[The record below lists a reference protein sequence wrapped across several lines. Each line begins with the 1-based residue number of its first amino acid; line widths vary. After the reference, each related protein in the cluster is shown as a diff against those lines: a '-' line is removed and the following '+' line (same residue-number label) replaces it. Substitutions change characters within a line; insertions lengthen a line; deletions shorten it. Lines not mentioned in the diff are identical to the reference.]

1 MIIQTRWVSVAQ
13 QNMEI
18 EHKMIYTIQTLN
30 HISNKGLELLPSD
43 KYQIVDETDAPDAI
57 LLRSFKMHDM
67 DIPAS
72 LKAVGR
78 AGAGVNNIPLDKMS
92 DAGVVVFNAPGANSN
107 AVKELV
113 IAGMLMACRN
123 LIPANRFAEGLQGD
137 DNEIHKQVEAGK
149 KNFAGFELPGR
160 TLGVVGLGAIG
171 VLVANAAKA
180 LGMNVIGFDPRI
192 TIDHA
197 WKLSADVKAAESIE
211 ELLQQSDF
219 ITFHVPLIEATKHL
233 INAETLQMM
242 KDNVV
247 ILNFARDGIV
257 DDEAV
262 VAALESG
269 KVYSYVCDFPSNLLK
284 DNPRVVALP
293 HLGASTRE
301 AEENCAIMVA
311 NQVRDYLENGI
322 ILNSVN
328 MPNVKLE
335 RKGVARIAMI
345 AKNVP
350 NMLGQL
356 SHILGKANINIIHM
370 RNDSKDD
377 FAYTLVDVESDVPDT
392 IVTELQAI
400 NGVIR
405 VRVL

>member
-1 MIIQTRWVSVAQ
+1 MT
-13 QNMEI
+13 
-18 EHKMIYTIQTLN
+18 YTIQTLN
-30 HISNKGLELLPSD
+30 NISNKGLELLPSD